1 MIKKQKTIDYS
12 NALILGVT
20 FKENC
25 PDVRNTK
32 VVDVYKELK
41 EYGVTA
47 DIYDPWAN
55 PEEVMHEYG
64 VKVLNELPDATYDAI
79 IVAVAH
85 NEFLTLD
92 INKLKNDQAVVYDIK
107 ACLDRDLVDGRL

>member
-41 EYGVTA
+41 EYGVDV
-47 DIYDPWAN
+47 DIYDLWAN
-55 PEEVMHEYG
+55 LDEVMHEYG
-64 VKVLNELPDATYDAI
+64 VNILNASPDKTYDAI

-85 NEFLTLD
+85 EEFLTLD
-92 INKLKNDQAVVYDIK
+92 ISKLKNDQAVVYDIK